1 MIVYEASKE
10 GFINDVRNRII
21 DEKIANTY
29 EEKLGRRSPA
39 AEIASWRNSLKDMRE
54 ALDSDDIPN
63 DAQVAIEYQV
73 PNTSKRVDFLISG
86 RNNADEEHVIIVELK
101 QWEKANATSKDG
113 VVETFVGGSVR
124 EVTHPSYQAWTYASL
139 IRDFNQTVQEEN
151 INLVPCAFLHN
162 YTPRKED
169 PLFSEHYAFHL
180 EQAPVFLRRDVI
192 KLESFIK
199 RYVQK
204 GDHNKILY
212 RIENGKIKPSKGL
225 AEKIGSMLKGNTE
238 FNMID
243 EQKTVFEELKY
254 LAIKTEEKSLE
265 DRKDVVIIKGGPGTG
280 KSVIA
285 VNLLAQLIMQQINA
299 RYVTKNSAPR
309 EVYAAMLK
317 GDFTKSSI
325 NNLFT
330 GSGKYVDSEN
340 DEFATLIV
348 DEAHRL
354 NEKSGMFANLG
365 ENQMKEIIHAAKLS
379 VFFIDEA
386 QMVTW
391 KDKGS
396 VAEIRQWANHYDADV
411 YEMEL
416 TSQFRCNG
424 SDGFLAWVDDV
435 LGIRETAN
443 KTLDT
448 SDFDFM
454 VVDSP
459 NELRDI
465 IFEKNKLSNKARLLA
480 GYTWEWTK
488 ANRDDT
494 KHHDIHIDHHHFGM
508 SWNLGSDGQQWL
520 IKPNSVNEIGC
531 IHTSQGLELDYIGVI
546 IGDDLRY
553 ENGEVI
559 TDPSKRAKTDQSIK
573 GYKKALKE
581 NPEAAKKKADA
592 IIRNTYRTLLTR
604 GMKGCYVYCTDE
616 ALNEYIK
623 HRIKNS
629 F

>member
-1 MIVYEASKE
+1 MIVYEATKS
-10 GFINDVRNRII
+10 GFITDVRNRVI
-21 DEKIANTY
+21 DEKIASTY
-29 EEKLGRRSPA
+29 EEKLNRKSPK
-39 AEIASWRNSLKDMRE
+39 AEIESWRNSLKDMRE
-54 ALDSDDIPN
+54 VLSTDDIPA
-63 DAQVAIEYQV
+63 DAKVAIEYQV

-86 RNNADEEHVIIVELK
+86 LDGNDKEHVVIVELK
-101 QWEKANATSKDG
+101 QWSKANKTSKDG
-113 VVETFVGGSVR
+113 IVETFVGGALR

-139 IRDFNQTVQEEN
+139 IRDFNQTVQEDSIE
-151 INLVPCAFLHN
+151 LKPCAFLHN
-162 YTPRKED
+162 YDTYHD
-169 PLFSEHYAFHL
+169 NPLLDSHYEFHL
-180 EQAPVFLRRDVI
+180 SQAPVFLRRDI
-192 KLESFIK
+192 LKLESFIK
-199 RYVQK
+199 KYVQK
-204 GDHNKILY
+204 GDQNNILY

-225 AEKIGSMLKGNTE
+225 AEKIGSMLKGNQE

-254 LAIKTEEKSLE
+254 VALKAEEKTANE
-265 DRKDVVIIKGGPGTG
+265 TKDVFIIKGGPGTG

-285 VNLLAQLIMQQINA
+285 VNLLAELIRRQINA

-309 EVYAAMLK
+309 EVYSALLK
-317 GDFTKSSI
+317 KDFKKSAI

-330 GSGKYVDSEN
+330 GSGKYVDS
-340 DEFATLIV
+340 DMGDFSTLVV

-365 ENQMKEIIHAAKLS
+365 ENQMKEIIHAAKMS

-386 QMVTW
+386 QTVTL

-396 VAEIRQWANHYDADV
+396 VQEIKKWANEYDANV

-416 TSQFRCNG
+416 SSQFRCNG
-424 SDGFLAWVDDV
+424 SDGYLAWLDDV
-435 LGIRETAN
+435 LGIRETVN

-448 SDFDFM
+448 SEFDFR
-454 VVDSP
+454 VVDDP

-465 IFEKNKLSNKARLLA
+465 IFEKNEINNKARLLA
-480 GYTWEWTK
+480 GYTWNWEK
-488 ANRDDT
+488 ENRDDT
-494 KHHDIHIDHHHFGM
+494 HHHDIVIDKHHFGM

-520 IKPNSVNEIGC
+520 IKPESVNEIGC

-553 ENGEVI
+553 ENGKVI
-559 TDPSKRAKTDQSIK
+559 TDVSKRAKTDQSVK
-573 GYKKALKE
+573 GWKKGMRE
-581 NPEAAKKKADA
+581 NPEETQKKVDK

-604 GMKGCYVYCTDE
+604 GMKGCYVYCTDK

-623 HRIKNS
+623 HRINNQQ
-629 F
+629 